1 MWKGICLTC
10 CISQSDCFRGKKPP
24 KSCTSPWP
32 GAPQTCVRGSTQ
44 KIRSS
49 SFLHSCP
56 EMDPTPFL
64 GTSGQSSCSVAQSCP
79 TLCNPIDC
87 SPPGSF
93 VHGIVLARIPEC
105 FAIHFA
111 RESSPPRDR
120 TCLLPWQAG
129 SLLLAPPGKS
139 QASHQPPPLPSLCP
153 AHLLRMPWS
162 LLRCVWSLRS
172 RSALKGTRSLVLLA
186 LLTA

>member
-1 MWKGICLTC
+1 M
-10 CISQSDCFRGKKPP
+10 
-24 KSCTSPWP
+24 
-32 GAPQTCVRGSTQ
+32 RGSTQ
-44 KIRSS
+44 KTSSS

-79 TLCNPIDC
+79 TLCDPIDC
-87 SPPGSF
+87 SPPGSS
-93 VHGIVLARIPEC
+93 VHGIVLARILEC

-111 RESSPPRDR
+111 RGSSPPRDQ

-129 SLLLAPPGKS
+129 SLLLPPPGKS
-139 QASHQPPPLPSLCP
+139 QASHQPPLPSVCP

-172 RSALKGTRSLVLLA
+172 RSALKGTRPLALFA